1 MADKGLTRID
11 EKLLNLADRGAS
23 GKEMEQE
30 TGVPA
35 AQALL
40 HVRELLGQR
49 DWLSDLERQKLNI
62 MALQRVKNT
71 LLRRVDKASAD
82 KDDID
87 VFVKATKVMDELL
100 DKANTITDEQL
111 NTITTRQAQALMALM
126 THAWDA
132 AISEL
137 EQRYPQVETKEI
149 TDVFHHG
156 LREGARELQVDVE

>member
-1 MADKGLTRID
+1 MANGLTKID
-11 EKLLNLADRGAS
+11 AKLLDLADRGAS
-23 GKEMEQE
+23 GEEMYEE
-30 TGVPA
+30 TGIPA
-35 AQALL
+35 PQAILR
-40 HVRELLGQR
+40 VRELLGQR
-49 DWLSDLERQKLNI
+49 DWLSDLERQKMNI
-62 MALQRVKNT
+62 MSLQQVKNALLQRVKKT
-71 LLRRVDKASAD
+71 SAD

-111 NTITTRQAQALMALM
+111 TVITTRQAQALMTLM

-132 AISEL
+132 AITEL
-137 EQRYPQVETKEI
+137 EERYPQVETKEI